1 MTKDWKEKVKEMGL
15 QVDRFAQKN
24 VMNDEEDG
32 IFENEADIVVKN
44 QKDKLNKA
52 ARMVNDAIGYGTS
65 TQSELARIND
75 KLKGVKT
82 KVKCDHTRL
91 YL

>member
-1 MTKDWKEKVKEMGL
+1 
-15 QVDRFAQKN
+15 
-24 VMNDEEDG
+24 MNDEEDG
-32 IFENEADIVVKN
+32 IFENEADMVVKN

-82 KVKCDHTRL
+82 KVKYDHTRL

>member
-1 MTKDWKEKVKEMGL
+1 MH
-15 QVDRFAQKN
+15 
-24 VMNDEEDG
+24 DEEEG
-32 IFENEADIVVKN
+32 IFENEADMAVKN

-75 KLKGVKT
+75 KLRGVKS
-82 KVKCDHTRL
+82 KVGTRNARPFL
-91 YL
+91 